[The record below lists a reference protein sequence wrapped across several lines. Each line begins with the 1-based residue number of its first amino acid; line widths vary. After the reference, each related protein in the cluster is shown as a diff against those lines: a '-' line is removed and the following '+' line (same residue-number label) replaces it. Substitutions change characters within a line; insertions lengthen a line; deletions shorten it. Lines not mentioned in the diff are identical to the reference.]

1 MGEGWKLSPD
11 WDLMA
16 KKSMCRNILERLY
29 GERKILL
36 SRGGVELARLE
47 YEWVWLTGLCGF
59 DISVFLDAAQICL
72 LLFPPHATA
81 DFLSHLHDCASFLT
95 CINLKT
101 SHNLKIES
109 YVLFGG
115 NFWDLKPRR
124 QHLEWPWENCSKK
137 VGAGVRL
144 YLQQGAGSLNTKDYC

>member
-47 YEWVWLTGLCGF
+47 YEWV
-59 DISVFLDAAQICL
+59 
-72 LLFPPHATA
+72 
-81 DFLSHLHDCASFLT
+81 
-95 CINLKT
+95 
-101 SHNLKIES
+101 
-109 YVLFGG
+109 
-115 NFWDLKPRR
+115 
-124 QHLEWPWENCSKK
+124 
-137 VGAGVRL
+137 
-144 YLQQGAGSLNTKDYC
+144 